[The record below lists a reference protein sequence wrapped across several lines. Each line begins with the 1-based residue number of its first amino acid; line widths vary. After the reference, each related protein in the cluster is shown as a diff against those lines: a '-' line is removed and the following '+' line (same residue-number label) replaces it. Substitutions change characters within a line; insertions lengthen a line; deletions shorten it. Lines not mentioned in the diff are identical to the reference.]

1 MTKPKPGARRGRPF
15 VGDASR
21 RDRTVAVR
29 VTPEELAL
37 ITAAAERASLDTA
50 TWARHAVLAA
60 AAVDLGEP
68 LPTRGPLAP
77 GECPVCGRAEGHHP
91 SCPGP
96 GYAPDD

>member
-1 MTKPKPGARRGRPF
+1 M
-15 VGDASR
+15 
-21 RDRTVAVR
+21 VAVR
-29 VTPEELAL
+29 LTAAELELVTR
-37 ITAAAERASLDTA
+37 AAERARLDPA
-50 TWARHAVLAA
+50 RWARHAVLAA

-96 GYAPDD
+96 EYAPDD